1 MREHGRMVLL
11 RTQIRSTFLSAN
23 VGLFLHICLPNQVF
37 ATEKSCFPTCF
48 SSMYI
53 FSITIESDIFAKF
66 NAICMAKINFT
77 KRSKAVV
84 VFVKTK
90 YRTEN

>member
-1 MREHGRMVLL
+1 
-11 RTQIRSTFLSAN
+11 
-23 VGLFLHICLPNQVF
+23 
-37 ATEKSCFPTCF
+37 
-48 SSMYI
+48 MYI